1 MKKTFIFL
9 LFLIIVFL
17 LVTPII
23 LYFGSKFYN
32 HTYHKFWSTQ
42 PVSFYHTLKFSDG
55 IINNDK
61 PPKSI
66 TDERYLI
73 DSFTNNDDNI
83 KDMLELLNKNYSI
96 SNKCIYQYDEEYLNW
111 IFNNENKERINLCL
125 SKDSKMIG
133 CITSRPTTLVLKGEK
148 LKCLYVDNLCIDQD
162 YRNQGIAPILIS
174 HMSNYGYEKGYNL
187 FIYQRESYKL
197 PYRSIALTE
206 NYIYQLKKYNLG
218 TYQLTS
224 LNDENLK
231 QVYDFYSNYFQ
242 DKDNY
247 IEYSFTD
254 FSYYFMNKWVT
265 CYIEFKNNQIINLV
279 VLQDNKYQL
288 NNQKVIEVPYVI
300 ITDDIQNHFIKKV
313 FNQCLENGY
322 NLVCNKNQQNQKFFS
337 ELKTSDSFVSFIYM
351 YNYHLVSPL
360 IKHELI
366 FL

>member
-9 LFLIIVFL
+9 LILIIVFL

-55 IINNDK
+55 ILNNSK
-61 PPKSI
+61 PPPPVTNES
-66 TDERYLI
+66 YSI
-73 DSFTNNDDNI
+73 DSFTSNDDNI
-83 KDMLELLNKNYSI
+83 KDILELLNKNYSI
-96 SNKCIYQYDEEYLNW
+96 SDKCTYHYDKEYIEW
-111 IFNNENKERINLCL
+111 AFNNENKERVNLCL
-125 SKDSKMIG
+125 SENSKIIG
-133 CITSRPTTLVLKGEK
+133 CITSRPTTIILKGIK

-162 YRNQGIAPILIS
+162 YRNKGIAPILIS

-206 NYIYQLKKYNLG
+206 NYIYQLEKYNLG
-218 TYQLTS
+218 SYQLTS
-224 LNDENLK
+224 LNKKNLK
-231 QVYDFYSNYFQ
+231 QVYDFYNNYFQ

-288 NNQKVIEVPYVI
+288 NNQKVIEVPYII
-300 ITDDIQNHFIKKV
+300 ITDDTQNQFIKKV
-313 FNQCLENGY
+313 FNQCLEDGY
-322 NLVCNKNQQNQKFFS
+322 NLVCNKNQQNHNFFS
-337 ELKTSDSFVSFIYM
+337 ELKNSDSFVSFIYM

-360 IKHELI
+360 IKHEFV